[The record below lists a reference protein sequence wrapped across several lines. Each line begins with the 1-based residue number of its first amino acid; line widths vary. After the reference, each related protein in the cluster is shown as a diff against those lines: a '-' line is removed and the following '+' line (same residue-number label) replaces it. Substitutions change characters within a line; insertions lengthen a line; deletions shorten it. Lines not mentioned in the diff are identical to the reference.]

1 MKGACPG
8 VDQGDNEMPKVT
20 ITDEEMKSA
29 VDAQAGTAREV
40 LRFVHGH
47 PELGHEE
54 HASSRHIAAR
64 LADGGFQVERGVGD
78 MATAFRATL
87 VGARPG
93 RSIGIVA
100 LYDAVPAVRADG
112 SIEPVHSC
120 GHGPIAG
127 GVVASALALASLG
140 DRLAGSI
147 VVFGCPADEIH
158 APGTAA
164 RGGGKALSVTA
175 GLWDGIDAALYAH
188 PEFIN
193 TVSRAS
199 LWMRRDR
206 ATISGQRSLR
216 KGVVAA
222 PMAALRSLSE
232 VIGQVEPDRVILE
245 QAALHGDVEEGA
257 GLVLNASFLLFADDE
272 AGIATAARLL
282 REALA
287 GARWNEG
294 PVVCGVRADARVTA
308 AVEEAFSAAGRDF
321 VRDSPPLPFATD
333 FGNISQRV
341 PGALIGVG
349 RPGGWSFH
357 TDEGA
362 EQFAGPD
369 GDEAALG
376 IARVLAL
383 AAIRLTERP

>member
-1 MKGACPG
+1 VSRRQSKRIE
-8 VDQGDNEMPKVT
+8 VPKVM
-20 ITDEEMKSA
+20 IADEEVISA

-54 HASSRHIAAR
+54 HASSAHIAAR
-64 LADGGFQVERGVGD
+64 LAGGGFQVERGVGG

-93 RSIGIVA
+93 RSVGIVA
-100 LYDAVPAVRADG
+100 LYDAVPAVRPEG
-112 SIEPVHSC
+112 TVEPVHSC
-120 GHGPIAG
+120 GHGPISG
-127 GVVASALALASLG
+127 GTVAAALALAGLR
-140 DRLAGSI
+140 DRLAGS
-147 VVFGCPADEIH
+147 VVLFGCPADEIH

-164 RGGGKALSVTA
+164 RGGGKALLVAA
-175 GLWDGIDAALYAH
+175 GLWDEIDAALYTH

-193 TVSRAS
+193 TVSQAS
-199 LWMRRDR
+199 LWMRRDH

-222 PMAALRSLSE
+222 PMAALRNLCT
-232 VIGQVEPDRVILE
+232 VIDQVAPDRVIVE
-245 QAALHGDVEEGA
+245 QVNLHGDIEEGA
-257 GLVLNASFLLFADDE
+257 GLVLAASFLLFADDE
-272 AGIATAARLL
+272 AGLATAAQPL
-282 REALA
+282 RDALA
-287 GARWNEG
+287 EARWKEG
-294 PVVCGVRADARVTA
+294 PVVCAVRPDVRVTA
-308 AVEEAFSAAGRDF
+308 AVADAFSAAGLDF
-321 VRDSPPLPFATD
+321 VKDPPPLPFATD

-341 PGALIGVG
+341 PSALIGVG

-362 EQFAGPD
+362 RQFAGPD
-369 GDEAALG
+369 GEAVALG

-383 AAIRLTERP
+383 AAIRLTEPQ

>member
-1 MKGACPG
+1 M
-8 VDQGDNEMPKVT
+8 VKVM
-20 ITDEEMKSA
+20 ITDDEMISA

-54 HASSRHIAAR
+54 HASSEHVAAR
-64 LADGGFQVERGVGD
+64 FAAGGFQVEHGVGG

-93 RSIGIVA
+93 RSVGMVA
-100 LYDAVPAVRADG
+100 LYDAVPAVRPDG
-112 SIEPVHSC
+112 TMEPVHSC
-120 GHGPIAG
+120 GHGPISG
-127 GVVASALALASLG
+127 GVTAAALALAGLG

-164 RGGGKALSVTA
+164 RGGGKALSVAA

-188 PEFIN
+188 PEFID

-206 ATISGQRSLR
+206 ATVSGQRSLR
-216 KGVVAA
+216 KGVVPA
-222 PMAALRSLSE
+222 PMAALRSLAA
-232 VIGQVEPDRVILE
+232 VVDQVEPDRVIIE
-245 QAALHGDVEEGA
+245 QANLHGDVEEGT
-257 GLVLNASFLLFADDE
+257 GLVLDASFLIFAEDE
-272 AGIATAARLL
+272 AGIARAGRPL

-287 GARWNEG
+287 GARWQEG
-294 PVVCGVRADARVTA
+294 PVICGVRPDARVTA
-308 AVEEAFSAAGRDF
+308 AVAEAFSAAGRDF
-321 VRDSPPLPFATD
+321 VKDPPPLPFATD

-341 PGALIGVG
+341 PSALIGVG
-349 RPGGWSFH
+349 RRGGWSFH

-362 EQFAGPD
+362 MQFAGPD
-369 GDEAALG
+369 GEEVALG

-383 AAIRLTERP
+383 AAIRLTEPQ